1 MIDRR
6 KLGHLSVGVNTL
18 REEKSMRESKTTL
31 ESQAFQRAYLIG
43 TVIIWVGIWVG
54 SAVILEGTPYFIQML
69 PILFGGTFWFVLVI
83 PGAFF
88 WTHPK
93 LKHPLSKEGAHTNA
107 DELRE
112 RV

>member
-6 KLGHLSVGVNTL
+6 KLGHLSVGVNTF
-18 REEKSMRESKTTL
+18 REEKSMRESKTT
-31 ESQAFQRAYLIG
+31 ESKAFQRAYLIG
-43 TVIIWVGIWVG
+43 TVIIWVGIWVA
-54 SAVILEGTPYFIQML
+54 SAVILEGTPYFIQIL
-69 PILFGGTFWFVLVI
+69 PILFGGMFWFVLVI

-93 LKHPLSKEGAHTNA
+93 PKHPLLKEGTHTNT